1 MKHLRKFMALGVL
14 AGSLITPALAASTG
28 APVLLTLE
36 WPPYTGSKLPG
47 NGWNSAR
54 IRQVY
59 AAQGREVRIG
69 FFSWRRALS
78 LPYSDH
84 RFAGYFPEYPSPRR
98 QSTCNYS
105 SPIGTSSVG
114 IAEPDKRP
122 LQWQTVDD
130 LQRYRIGVVTAY
142 VNEDRFDS
150 LAAAGKIKTR
160 DSADDEHNLL
170 QLGDGKVDGAIIDP
184 RVFAWLMQ
192 NDAALAGLRGHLQ
205 MNAHLLTT
213 WPLVVCFR
221 PDADG
226 AAERDA
232 FNATL
237 AHLPA
242 ATAAG
247 HTATVPAAAPSHR
260 HLPAG

>member
-1 MKHLRKFMALGVL
+1 MKHLQKLMALGVL
-14 AGSLITPALAASTG
+14 AGSLIAPALAASSG

-36 WPPYTGSKLPG
+36 WPPYTGSTLPG
-47 NGWNSAR
+47 KGWNSER

-59 AAQGREVRIG
+59 AAEGREVRIG

-98 QSTCNYS
+98 QQTCNYS
-105 SPIGTSSVG
+105 SSIGESPVG
-114 IAEPDKRP
+114 IAEPANRP
-122 LQWQTVDD
+122 LHWQNVDD
-130 LQRYRIGVVTAY
+130 LQRYRIGVVSAY

-150 LAAAGKIKTR
+150 LAAAGRIATR
-160 DSADDEHNLL
+160 ESTDDEHNLL
-170 QLGDGKVDGAIIDP
+170 KLGAGKVDGAIIDT

-192 NDAALAGLRGHLQ
+192 NDAALASLRGRLQ

-232 FNATL
+232 FNAAL
-237 AHLPA
+237 ARLPDAGRHA
-242 ATAAG
+242 ATAPA
-247 HTATVPAAAPSHR
+247 TAPR